1 VPGNALTMPGA
12 FDQDYAGKDYGI
24 GPAVPK

>member
-1 VPGNALTMPGA
+1 LTMPGA